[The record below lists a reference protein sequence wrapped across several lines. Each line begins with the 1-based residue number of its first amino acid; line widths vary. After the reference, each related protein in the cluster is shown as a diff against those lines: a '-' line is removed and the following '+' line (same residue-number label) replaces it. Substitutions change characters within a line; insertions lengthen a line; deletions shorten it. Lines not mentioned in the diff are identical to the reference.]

1 VKIMPKR
8 TVIIVGLLAAVVL
21 IYIFNGTKS
30 NANGSTPAPAANQ
43 CQVSVTADVLN
54 VRKAADPK
62 AEVVGKYQQGAK
74 VNAAKLITNGFRQ
87 IGDDRWVAAKFVKPV
102 SGSSCG

>member
-1 VKIMPKR
+1 MPKR

-21 IYIFNGTKS
+21 IYLFNGTKS
-30 NANGSTPAPAANQ
+30 NANTSTPAPAANQ

-54 VRKAADPK
+54 IRKAADPK
-62 AEVVGKYQQGAK
+62 ADVVGKYQQGAK
-74 VNAAKLITNGFRQ
+74 VNVDKKVTNGFRQ
-87 IGDDRWVAAKFVKPV
+87 VGANKWVADKFVKPV